1 MLDPIEDSAEE
12 KNYSPRRI
20 KSFVM
25 RAGRTTQ
32 GQQRAI
38 DELGPKYL
46 IPYKPELLS
55 WETVFSR
62 SEITRPKILEI
73 GFGMGETTAYI
84 AKLRNTDD
92 FLALEV
98 HEPGVGALLKKI
110 GEEQIENI
118 RIIRHDAVEVL
129 ENMIADDVLD
139 GVHIFFPDPWH
150 KKKHNK
156 RRLVQS
162 EFISKLCKKLKPGAY
177 IHLATDWQ
185 EYAQQML
192 EVLSSE
198 SQLQNTATSQDS
210 LIDGTVFL
218 GFAQRPSYRPNTKF
232 EKRGL
237 KLGHGVWDLVFFKKA
252 YS

>member
-1 MLDPIEDSAEE
+1 MSDLTEHSEEE
-12 KNYSPRRI
+12 KNLSPRRI

-55 WETVFSR
+55 WEAAFSR

-73 GFGMGETTAYI
+73 GFGMGETTAHI

-162 EFISKLCKKLKPGAY
+162 EFISKLCKKLKPMAY

-198 SQLQNTATSQDS
+198 SQLQNTATSQET
-210 LIDGTVFL
+210 LIEGTVVL
-218 GFAQRPSYRPNTKF
+218 GYAQRPSYRPITKF
-232 EKRGL
+232 ENRGL
-237 KLGHGVWDLVFFKKA
+237 KLGHGVWDLVFVRKGL
-252 YS
+252 

>member
-1 MLDPIEDSAEE
+1 MSDLTEHSEEE
-12 KNYSPRRI
+12 KNLSPRRI

-38 DELGPKYL
+38 DELGTKYL

-55 WETVFSR
+55 WEAAFSR
-62 SEITRPKILEI
+62 SEITCPKILEI
-73 GFGMGETTAYI
+73 GFGMGETTAHI

-156 RRLVQS
+156 RRLIQS
-162 EFISKLCKKLKPGAY
+162 EFISKLCKKLKPMAY

-198 SQLQNTATSQDS
+198 SQLQNTATSQET
-210 LIDGTVFL
+210 LLDGTVVL
-218 GFAQRPSYRPNTKF
+218 GYAQRPSYRPITKF
-232 EKRGL
+232 ENRGL
-237 KLGHGVWDLVFFKKA
+237 KLGHGVWDLVFFKKS
-252 YS
+252 Y

>member
-1 MLDPIEDSAEE
+1 MSDPIQYSEEE
-12 KNYSPRRI
+12 KNLIPRSI

-38 DELGPKYL
+38 DELGPIYL
-46 IPYKPELLS
+46 IPYNPELLS
-55 WETVFSR
+55 WETAFSP
-62 SEITRPKILEI
+62 SDSVRPKILEI
-73 GFGMGETTAYI
+73 GFGMGETTAHI
-84 AKLRNTDD
+84 AKLRPQDD

-129 ENMIADDVLD
+129 EHMIANDELD

-162 EFISKLCKKLKPGAY
+162 EFISKLCKKLKTGAY
-177 IHLATDWQ
+177 IHLATDWE

-192 EVLSSE
+192 VVLSSE
-198 SQLQNTATSQDS
+198 SQLQNTTTSQET
-210 LIDGTVFL
+210 LVDGTVVL
-218 GFAQRPSYRPNTKF
+218 GYAQRPSYRPITKF
-232 EKRGL
+232 ENRGL
-237 KLGHGVWDLVFFKKA
+237 KLGHGVWDLVFVKRGL
-252 YS
+252 

>member
-1 MLDPIEDSAEE
+1 MFSTSDS
-12 KNYSPRRI
+12 
-20 KSFVM
+20 V
-25 RAGRTTQ
+25 Q
-32 GQQRAI
+32 
-38 DELGPKYL
+38 
-46 IPYKPELLS
+46 
-55 WETVFSR
+55 
-62 SEITRPKILEI
+62 PKILEI
-73 GFGMGETTAYI
+73 GFGMGETTAHI
-84 AKLRNTDD
+84 AKLRPQDK

-118 RIIRHDAVEVL
+118 RIIRHDAVDVL
-129 ENMIADDVLD
+129 ENMIANDVLD

-198 SQLQNTATSQDS
+198 SQLQNTATSQET
-210 LIDGTVFL
+210 LIDGTVVL
-218 GFAQRPSYRPNTKF
+218 GYAQRPSYRPITKF
-232 EKRGL
+232 ENRGL
-237 KLGHGVWDLVFFKKA
+237 KLGHGVWDLVFVKRGL
-252 YS
+252 

>member
-1 MLDPIEDSAEE
+1 MSDLTEHSEEE
-12 KNYSPRRI
+12 KNLSPRRI

-55 WETVFSR
+55 WEAAFSR

-73 GFGMGETTAYI
+73 GFGMGETTAHI

-129 ENMIADDVLD
+129 RI
-139 GVHIFFPDPWH
+139 
-150 KKKHNK
+150 
-156 RRLVQS
+156 
-162 EFISKLCKKLKPGAY
+162 
-177 IHLATDWQ
+177 
-185 EYAQQML
+185 
-192 EVLSSE
+192 
-198 SQLQNTATSQDS
+198 
-210 LIDGTVFL
+210 
-218 GFAQRPSYRPNTKF
+218 
-232 EKRGL
+232 
-237 KLGHGVWDLVFFKKA
+237 
-252 YS
+252 

>member
-1 MLDPIEDSAEE
+1 MPDLTEHSEEE
-12 KNYSPRRI
+12 KNLIPRRI

-73 GFGMGETTAYI
+73 GFGMGETTAHI
-84 AKLRNTDD
+84 AKLRNKDD

-150 KKKHNK
+150 KKRHNK
-156 RRLVQS
+156 RRLVQP
-162 EFISKLCKKLKPGAY
+162 EFIHQLCQKLKLGAY

-192 EVLSSE
+192 EVLSHE
-198 SQLQNTATSQDS
+198 LLLKNTSIS
-210 LIDGTVFL
+210 MEELEDGSKIP
-218 GFAQRPSYRPNTKF
+218 GYADRPSYRPITKF

-237 KLGHGVWDLVFFKKA
+237 RLGHGVWDLVFLKV
-252 YS
+252 

>member
-1 MLDPIEDSAEE
+1 MSDLTEHSEEE
-12 KNYSPRRI
+12 KNLSPRRI

-55 WETVFSR
+55 WEAAFSR

-73 GFGMGETTAYI
+73 GFGMGETTAHI

-129 ENMIADDVLD
+129 ENMIADNVLD

-162 EFISKLCKKLKPGAY
+162 EFISKLCKKLKPMAY

-198 SQLQNTATSQDS
+198 SQLQNTATSQET
-210 LIDGTVFL
+210 LLDGTVVL
-218 GFAQRPSYRPNTKF
+218 GYAQRPSYRPITKF
-232 EKRGL
+232 ENRGL
-237 KLGHGVWDLVFFKKA
+237 KLGHGVWDLVFFKKS
-252 YS
+252 Y